1 MKAMKWEREFAALER
16 MTVTQL
22 RQRYGEVFGE
32 ETNGRNKAWLVK
44 RIAWRLQAKA
54 EGGLSERGRQRAEE
68 LADEADLRMNRPS
81 SSRCSGS
88 GCRLCWAAT
97 AGPAAPRCE
106 TSSGP
111 C

>member
-16 MTVTQL
+16 MTATQL

-54 EGGLSERGRQRAEE
+54 EGASPAGNAPS
-68 LADEADLRMNRPS
+68 NWPTRPT
-81 SSRCSGS
+81 C
-88 GCRLCWAAT
+88 A
-97 AGPAAPRCE
+97 
-106 TSSGP
+106 
-111 C
+111 